1 MHDNLS
7 NTIKGS
13 VTLARKNKQEFTL
26 TASGFEYD
34 KELSRVPIKVFP
46 ALQALIANQ
55 HDLIEI
61 AKKYAPDKFIFLES
75 HVAELSEVEETV
87 AKAHAQYCA
96 RKEEAKRR
104 REERENSMS
113 NPGQFAEP
121 TAFLPQR
128 FDEPVAEDESLL
140 DELAATLSPGL
151 PSSRFT
157 PGNPPPAKQE
167 EIDVR
172 RVAIGASIKALSNL
186 LGREL
191 TDEEISVIEKQVDT
205 YL

>member
-1 MHDNLS
+1 M
-7 NTIKGS
+7 K
-13 VTLARKNKQEFTL
+13 LARKKKPEPVL

-61 AKKYAPDKFIFLES
+61 AQKYAPDKFIFLEA
-75 HVAELSEVEETV
+75 HMAELSEVEETL
-87 AKAHAQYCA
+87 AKAHAKYCA
-96 RKEEAKRR
+96 KKEEAKRK
-104 REERENSMS
+104 REERVNSLG
-113 NPGQFAEP
+113 NPG
-121 TAFLPQR
+121 
-128 FDEPVAEDESLL
+128 EPVDHPVFSQQGFDGPLAEEESLL

-151 PSSRFT
+151 PSSRST
-157 PGNPPPAKQE
+157 PGESSPAKKE
-167 EIDVR
+167 EADVR
-172 RVAIGASIKALSNL
+172 RIAIGASIKALSDL

-191 TDEEISVIEKQVDT
+191 TEEEISIIEKKVDD